1 MSEWIQSYLIIDY
14 YISIQLR
21 DQQRKDEY
29 TDKDIKKDEVLI
41 KRLVVAIC
49 LLLKEN
55 PVLPLTFNFGGEDL
69 LQNLKREMQELKQI

>member
-1 MSEWIQSYLIIDY
+1 MNPIISYLIIDY

>member
-1 MSEWIQSYLIIDY
+1 MNPIISYLIIDY

-69 LQNLKREMQELKQI
+69 LQNLKREMQELK